1 MAKQA
6 ERTATTQAKILRV
19 AQEVFAR
26 DGYAKAAL
34 AEIVELS
41 GVTTGAIYHHF
52 GGKKELFIAVAK
64 QVEQYIVDQG
74 AAAAPAKGTKWERF
88 EASIGNTLEIC
99 ARPDIQRIVFRDAPT
114 VVGFFE
120 WREIEIQYGFGQM
133 QKAIA
138 LLASEGI
145 IDAPNPDLTAQILLG
160 AIMEAAHFAAISKN
174 KKTAVKQGKATI
186 NKLLQAL
193 LVEK

>member
-6 ERTATTQAKILRV
+6 ERAALTQTKILNV

-34 AEIVELS
+34 AEIVELAD
-41 GVTTGAIYHHF
+41 VTTGAIYHHF
-52 GGKKELFIAVAK
+52 GGKKELFIAVAR
-64 QVEQYIVDQG
+64 QVEQDIVDQG
-74 AAAAPAKGTKWERF
+74 AAAAPEKGTQWERF
-88 EASIGNTLEIC
+88 ESSILNTLEIC

-120 WREIEIQYGFGQM
+120 WREIEIQYGFGHM
-133 QKAIA
+133 RKAIA
-138 LLASEGI
+138 MLASEKI

-174 KKTAVKQGKATI
+174 KKRAVSEGKATI
-186 NKLLQAL
+186 KKLLQAL
-193 LVEK
+193 LLS

>member
-1 MAKQA
+1 MPKQA
-6 ERTATTQAKILRV
+6 ERTATTQANILSV
-19 AQEVFAR
+19 AQEIFAR

-34 AEIVELS
+34 AQIVEMS

-64 QVEQYIVDQG
+64 KVEQYIVDQG
-74 AAAAPAKGTKWERF
+74 AISAPKTGSDWERF
-88 EASIGNTLEIC
+88 ESNILNTLEIC

-120 WREIEIQYGFGQM
+120 WREIEIQYGFGKM

-138 LLASEGI
+138 KLAANGI
-145 IDAPNPDLTAQILLG
+145 IDAPNSDLTAQILLG

-174 KKTAVKQGKATI
+174 KNKAVAEGKAAI
-186 NKLLQAL
+186 RKLLQSL
-193 LVEK
+193 LIF